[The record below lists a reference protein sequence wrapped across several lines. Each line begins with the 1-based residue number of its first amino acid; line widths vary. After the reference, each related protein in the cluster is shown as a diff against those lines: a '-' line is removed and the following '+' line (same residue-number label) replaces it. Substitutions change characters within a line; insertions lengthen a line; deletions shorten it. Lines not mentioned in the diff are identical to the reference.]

1 MALDSGAS
9 IMILYA
15 LEEAGFITLGRLR
28 GGRYVM
34 QYSGEL
40 EAQRVIES
48 VCSEENFEW
57 SGKHRHWVIKA
68 QYADDVLSRLDI
80 VLQRHSADNVTLLK
94 PQEACF
100 PLVTIRAP
108 AER

>member
-1 MALDSGAS
+1 
-9 IMILYA
+9 
-15 LEEAGFITLGRLR
+15 
-28 GGRYVM
+28 M